1 MTRTLLNDNDRAEVL
16 DRLRRVRPDSARR
29 WGTLS
34 AARMLCHL
42 ADSLRVALGQIPVTP
57 THSFITR
64 TVLKHVVVNTSFKA
78 PPGKIQ
84 TAPEMLSTSPADW
97 AQDLRSCEE
106 LAARVGAGEAS
117 SVHPKFGRL
126 SAQEWGRLCWKHLDH
141 HLRQFGV

>member
-1 MTRTLLNDNDRAEVL
+1 MRTLLNDNDRAEVL

-64 TVLKHVVVNTSFKA
+64 TVLKH
-78 PPGKIQ
+78 
-84 TAPEMLSTSPADW
+84 
-97 AQDLRSCEE
+97 
-106 LAARVGAGEAS
+106 
-117 SVHPKFGRL
+117 
-126 SAQEWGRLCWKHLDH
+126 RLCWKHLDH